1 MTAATVEESI
11 GPYKTVCKLGEG
23 GMGVVY
29 LAHDDEL
36 DRAIAIKLLPQ
47 HLAGDEEHLARL
59 KQEARTAS
67 SLNHPNIITIYE
79 IGQHESGAF
88 IAMEYI
94 DGQTLRDAMAGGQLP
109 IRKTLQI
116 ASQIADGL
124 AAAHKRGLVHRDL
137 KPENIML
144 TREGGV
150 KILDFGLARSGASG
164 DAGTSQRK
172 TDPGTIVGT
181 FGYMS
186 PEQARAE
193 NVDYRSDQF
202 SFGAILY
209 EMLTGTRAFEGA
221 SAVETMFMVIR
232 DEPVALSQAAP
243 HVPALLRWVVERCLA
258 KDADE
263 RYASTR
269 DLARDLQHLRDHLS
283 EAGVAPVREENAKVE
298 LVPSRRRWPLL
309 AATALVALLIG
320 ALLMSWLHRSAPPT
334 ITSEQYL
341 TYSGNDFSP
350 AVSPDGKLVAFSSRR
365 DGRQRIW
372 LKQIEGGSE
381 VALSEGSDDFPR
393 FSPDGASV
401 LYVHFLPDGTSSLFR
416 IPVVGGEARR
426 ILEGATTGELSPD
439 GRQLAFSRN
448 EVDATGRVTSVI
460 LAANANGTG
469 AHELFRSD
477 IVALSQPRW
486 SPDQKQ
492 IALIGASGRV
502 AQTIVILNPDTKVGR
517 TLATPPKSGEISVPV
532 WTADSRALIYV
543 RAASVEA
550 VVGSTAQI
558 IRHDVAGDTT
568 QVIGWSSHNGT
579 VADVLG
585 DGRII
590 LDVRSPRD
598 NLREIALA
606 GASDP
611 GANATSTSPVER
623 WLTRGNS
630 SDRQPVYS
638 PDGQSILFSSNRSGN
653 LDLWQMNLAGG
664 SVRKI
669 TDDAAEDWDPGFT
682 PDGKKIVWS
691 SGRTGNLEIWMAN
704 ADGSEA
710 HQVSHDGVDAENP
723 TATADG
729 QWILYNSFNQKH
741 LGIWR
746 VHPDGTGASSV
757 VAGRDVVPD
766 VSPDGKYVAYLADG
780 RTTRATVR
788 VVRIADG
795 AMTRCI
801 IPVPAPP
808 HTTAILGRM
817 RWLPDGKS
825 IAFLYVDEHGVNG
838 VFQQDFAADQDTSAT
853 RRKLAAFD
861 PERATESFGISR
873 DGRTIA
879 VAGWEQLF
887 SLMAIDGVPGV
898 TARHTEKKE
907 N

>member
-1 MTAATVEESI
+1 MTAAPVEESI

-47 HLAGDEEHLARL
+47 HLAGDDEHLARL

-79 IGQHESGAF
+79 IGQHEGGAF

-94 DGQTLRDAMAGGQLP
+94 DGQTLRDAMAGGPLP
-109 IRKTLQI
+109 IRKTLQV

-144 TREGGV
+144 TREGAV
-150 KILDFGLARSGASG
+150 KILDFGLARSVASG
-164 DAGTSQRK
+164 EAGSSQRK

-258 KDADE
+258 KDPDE

-298 LVPSRRRWPLL
+298 VVASRRRWPLV

-320 ALLMSWLHRSAPPT
+320 ALLTSWLRRPAPPT

-439 GRQLAFSRN
+439 GKQLAFSRN
-448 EVDATGRVTSVI
+448 EVDATGRVRSVI

-477 IVALSQPRW
+477 IVALSHPRW

-598 NLREIALA
+598 NLREITLA
-606 GASDP
+606 GAS
-611 GANATSTSPVER
+611 ANATSTAPVER
-623 WLTRGNS
+623 WITRGNS

-638 PDGQSILFSSNRSGN
+638 ADGKSILFSSNRSGN

-669 TDDAAEDWDPGFT
+669 TDDAAEDWDPAFT

-746 VHPDGTGASSV
+746 VHPDGSGASLV

-817 RWLPDGKS
+817 RWMPDGKS

-873 DGRTIA
+873 DGKTIA

>member
-1 MTAATVEESI
+1 MTAAVVEENI

-23 GMGVVY
+23 GMGLVY

-47 HLAGDEEHLARL
+47 HLAGDEEQLARL

-79 IGQHESGAF
+79 IGQHESSAF

-94 DGQTLRDAMAGGQLP
+94 DGQTLRDAMAGGPLP

-116 ASQIADGL
+116 AAQIADGL
-124 AAAHKRGLVHRDL
+124 SAAHKRGLVHRDL

-144 TREGGV
+144 TREGVV

-186 PEQARAE
+186 PEQAKAGS
-193 NVDYRSDQF
+193 VDYRSDQF

-221 SAVETMFMVIR
+221 SAVETMFMVVR
-232 DEPVALSQAAP
+232 DEPASLAQVAP
-243 HVPALLRWVVERCLA
+243 HVPALLRWVAERCLA
-258 KDADE
+258 KDPDE

-283 EAGVAPVREENAKVE
+283 EAGVAPVREEKVE
-298 LVPSRRRWPLL
+298 AEVVTARRRWPLV

-320 ALLMSWLHRSAPPT
+320 ALLMSWLRRPAPPT

-393 FSPDGASV
+393 FSPDGASI
-401 LYVHFLPDGTSSLFR
+401 LYVHFLPDGTSSLYR

-426 ILEGATTGELSPD
+426 ILERATTGELSPD
-439 GRQLAFSRN
+439 GKQLAFSRN
-448 EVDATGRVTSVI
+448 EVDSSGRMTSVI

-469 AHELFRSD
+469 VRELLRSD

-502 AQTIVILNPDTKVGR
+502 AQTIVILHPDTKVAQ
-517 TLATPPKSGEISVPV
+517 TLATPAKSGEISVPV

-558 IRHDVAGDTT
+558 IRHDVASDTT

-579 VADVLG
+579 LADVLA

-598 NLREIALA
+598 NLREIALTA
-606 GASDP
+606 
-611 GANATSTSPVER
+611 ATTTPTER

-638 PDGQSILFSSNRSGN
+638 PDGQLVLFSSNRSGN
-653 LDLWQMNLAGG
+653 LDLWQMNLAAG

-669 TDDAAEDWDPGFT
+669 TDDAAEDWDPAFT

-741 LGIWR
+741 LGIWK

-766 VSPDGKYVAYLADG
+766 VSPDGKYVAFLADG

-795 AMTRCI
+795 AMTRLLI
-801 IPVPAPP
+801 RVPAPP

-817 RWLPDGKS
+817 RWMPDGKS

-838 VFQQDFAADQDTSAT
+838 VFQQDFIADQDTTAT

-898 TARHTEKKE
+898 TAKHTEKKE

>member
-1 MTAATVEESI
+1 MTAALVEENI
-11 GPYKTVCKLGEG
+11 GPYKTIRKLGEG
-23 GMGVVY
+23 GMGVVF

-47 HLAGDEEHLARL
+47 HLAGDHEHLARL

-94 DGQTLRDAMAGGQLP
+94 DGQTLRDAMAGGPLP
-109 IRKTLQI
+109 IRKTLQV

-193 NVDYRSDQF
+193 HVDYRSDQF

-258 KDADE
+258 KDPDE
-263 RYASTR
+263 RYASTL

-320 ALLMSWLHRSAPPT
+320 ALLTSWLRRPAPPT

-365 DGRQRIW
+365 DGKQRIW

-439 GRQLAFSRN
+439 GKQLAFSRN
-448 EVDATGRVTSVI
+448 EVDATGRVKSVI

-477 IVALSQPRW
+477 IVALSHPRW

-558 IRHDVAGDTT
+558 IRHDVASDTT

-598 NLREIALA
+598 NLREIALTS
-606 GASDP
+606 AS
-611 GANATSTSPVER
+611 GTGTNALVER
-623 WLTRGNS
+623 WITRGNS

-741 LGIWR
+741 LGIWK

-795 AMTRCI
+795 ATTRCI

-817 RWLPDGKS
+817 RWMPDGKS

-887 SLMAIDGVPGV
+887 SLMSIDGVAGV
-898 TARHTEKKE
+898 TARRTEKKE

>member
-1 MTAATVEESI
+1 MTAALVEENI
-11 GPYKTVCKLGEG
+11 GPYKTICKLGEG
-23 GMGVVY
+23 GMGLVY

-36 DRAIAIKLLPQ
+36 DRAIAIKLLPP
-47 HLAGDEEHLARL
+47 HLAGDDEHLARL

-79 IGQHESGAF
+79 IGQHESSAF

-94 DGQTLRDAMAGGQLP
+94 DGQTLRDAMAGGPLP

-116 ASQIADGL
+116 ATQIADGL

-144 TREGGV
+144 TREGSV
-150 KILDFGLARSGASG
+150 KILDFGLARSVASG
-164 DAGTSQRK
+164 EAGSSQGK

-186 PEQARAE
+186 PEQARAA
-193 NVDYRSDQF
+193 NVDYHSDQF

-221 SAVETMFMVIR
+221 SAVETMFMVVR

-243 HVPALLRWVVERCLA
+243 HVPALLRWIVERCLA

-283 EAGVAPVREENAKVE
+283 EAGLQPVRDEKPEAAAAA
-298 LVPSRRRWPLL
+298 SSRRWPLL

-320 ALLMSWLHRSAPPT
+320 ALLTSWLRRPPPPT

-341 TYSGNDFSP
+341 TYSGSDFSP

-426 ILEGATTGELSPD
+426 ILVGATTGDFSPD
-439 GRQLAFSRN
+439 GKQLAFSRN

-460 LAANANGTG
+460 LTANANGTS
-469 AHELFRSD
+469 ARELFRSD

-486 SPDQKQ
+486 SPDQKR

-502 AQTIVILNPDTKVGR
+502 AQTIVILNPDTKVAR
-517 TLATPPKSGEISVPV
+517 TLATPPKSGEVSVPV

-558 IRHDVAGDTT
+558 IRHDVVSDTT

-579 VADVLG
+579 VADVLA

-598 NLREIALA
+598 NLREIVLA
-606 GASDP
+606 GSN
-611 GANATSTSPVER
+611 GAGGNAPSTSPVER

-669 TDDAAEDWDPGFT
+669 TDDAAEDWDPAFT
-682 PDGKKIVWS
+682 PDGRKIVWS

-710 HQVSHDGVDAENP
+710 RQVSHDGVDAENP

-766 VSPDGKYVAYLADG
+766 VSPDGKYVAFLADG
-780 RTTRATVR
+780 RTTRSTVR

-795 AMTRCI
+795 GLTRFI

-838 VFQQDFAADQDTSAT
+838 VFQQDFVADRDTSAT

-879 VAGWEQLF
+879 VAGWEQLY

-898 TARHTEKKE
+898 TSRHTEKKE